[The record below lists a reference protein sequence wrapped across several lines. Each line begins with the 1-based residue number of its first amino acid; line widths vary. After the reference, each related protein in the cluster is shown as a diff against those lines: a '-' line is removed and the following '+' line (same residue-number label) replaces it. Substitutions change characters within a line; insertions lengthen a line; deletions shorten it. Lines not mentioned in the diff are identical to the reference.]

1 MHQLI
6 GKQKKI
12 TIYLILLIILSTINN
27 RFLESQKIH
36 FTNINKIDVVGLSNN
51 NNLQIADNLK
61 ELLFKNIFFIN
72 RKEINETISQ
82 YNIVENYSVKKIYP
96 TRINIKIEP
105 TKFVVRILDE
115 DKFLVGANGKLIKN
129 EIISQKLPLLEGRFN
144 SVKFL
149 EFKRIIENSQ
159 FKFIDFKS
167 IFFYP
172 SYRWDILTMDDILIK
187 LPEKDL
193 PETLRVAY
201 KILKNDQFKSNRVID
216 LRISNRIVSQ
226 K

>member
-129 EIISQKLPLLEGRFN
+129 EIISQKLSLLEGQFN